1 LLHDVF
7 ICHASEDKDEFVRPL
22 AEALRSKHLD
32 VWYDEFSLTIGDS
45 LREAIDRGLAQS
57 RFGVVVLSP
66 HFFRKRWAQRELN
79 GLVAREIAEDRG
91 VVLPIW
97 HQINRDEI
105 LRHSPPL
112 ADVFAVSST
121 GGISN
126 VLNELLKRMR
136 PDDSPLIV
144 ARDFLATKG
153 LTTPI
158 VTDEWWL
165 DIVESKETQ
174 FRYPIFD
181 DNRWKFPLP
190 FPDES
195 NGRQRGLNIA
205 WTILQMEWAAE
216 GEARHICQITH
227 PDTVHKFLQKWPGL
241 LECARDNPGVL
252 ALYVPQLTIPGY
264 DDGLADLFDA
274 LMDTSRDDAYAP
286 PVYSASETIDGGSP
300 LCGETVAWRHPRFG
314 NYTDRQLASSFVSA
328 STLYY
333 SRRLFSTFECLVWLL
348 SDKADWMPGELRE
361 TIIEGT
367 RKRDLWFHDIAS
379 ADNVFADALLSR
391 TRSKFRL
398 TKALR
403 SGLAELVEAP
413 LKKMN
418 VNERPEL
425 IAERI
430 ISRGFTEGYYE
441 ERERIRDLRR

>member
-1 LLHDVF
+1 
-7 ICHASEDKDEFVRPL
+7 
-22 AEALRSKHLD
+22 
-32 VWYDEFSLTIGDS
+32 
-45 LREAIDRGLAQS
+45 
-57 RFGVVVLSP
+57 
-66 HFFRKRWAQRELN
+66 
-79 GLVAREIAEDRG
+79 
-91 VVLPIW
+91 
-97 HQINRDEI
+97 
-105 LRHSPPL
+105 
-112 ADVFAVSST
+112 
-121 GGISN
+121 
-126 VLNELLKRMR
+126 M
-136 PDDSPLIV
+136 
-144 ARDFLATKG
+144 
-153 LTTPI
+153 
-158 VTDEWWL
+158 
-165 DIVESKETQ
+165 
-174 FRYPIFD
+174 
-181 DNRWKFPLP
+181 
-190 FPDES
+190 
-195 NGRQRGLNIA
+195 
-205 WTILQMEWAAE
+205 
-216 GEARHICQITH
+216 
-227 PDTVHKFLQKWPGL
+227 
-241 LECARDNPGVL
+241 L

-348 SDKADWMPGELRE
+348 SDKADWMPGKLRE